1 MRSLRQVVGSFAI
14 AAVAFSACG
23 GDDNKSDSTNR
34 SSDTTEMSSDSTA
47 PQSDALATAAMV
59 PAIQAVLDL
68 GATSSSTGPDL
79 TACPLG
85 DFDAMVAKA
94 PAAVAAI
101 GAVDGSLETY
111 VYQPSGPNEPPH
123 LQCGR
128 GELGAYTGLPP
139 EADYRDELVRLL
151 PDFIVTFDADSTHL
165 GGTIVRFCADPI
177 GVGFSAFCEADWYD
191 DNVWVGVFIY
201 GESES
206 GSAALAEQWLIAIL
220 GDVVTNVPQIAPTV
234 QLAD

>member
-1 MRSLRQVVGSFAI
+1 MRKLRHVVGSFAV
-14 AAVAFSACG
+14 AAFALSACG
-23 GDDNKSDSTNR
+23 GDDKQSDPT
-34 SSDTTEMSSDSTA
+34 SSSSDSTA
-47 PQSDALATAAMV
+47 TQSDALVTEAMV
-59 PAIQAVLDL
+59 PAIQAVLEL

-94 PAAVAAI
+94 PAAVAASDS
-101 GAVDGSLETY
+101 VDGSLETY
-111 VYQPSGPNEPPH
+111 IYQPSGPNEPPH

-128 GELGAYTGLPP
+128 GELGAYTGLLP
-139 EADYRDELVRLL
+139 EADYKDELVRLL
-151 PDFIVTFDADSTHL
+151 PNFIVTFDDDSTHL

-177 GVGFSAFCEADWYD
+177 GVGFSSFCEADWYD
-191 DNVWVGVFIY
+191 ENVWVGVFIF

-206 GSAALAEQWLIAIL
+206 GSAALAQQWLVAIL
-220 GDVVTNVPQIAPTV
+220 GDVVANVPQLAPTV

>member
-1 MRSLRQVVGSFAI
+1 MSQKLRSVVGAI
-14 AAVAFSACG
+14 AVAACAFTACG
-23 GDDNKSDSTNR
+23 GDGK
-34 SSDTTEMSSDSTA
+34 SSDTTIGSPSTTGA
-47 PQSDALATAAMV
+47 PADVLETAAMV
-59 PAIQAVLDL
+59 PAIQAVLEL
-68 GATSSSTGPDL
+68 GASSSSTGPDL

-94 PAAVAAI
+94 PAEVAARASI
-101 GAVDGSLETY
+101 DDSLETY

-151 PDFIVTFDADSTHL
+151 PDFIVTFDDDSTYL

-177 GVGFSAFCEADWYD
+177 GVGFSSFCEADWYD
-191 DNVWVGVFIY
+191 DNVWVGVFIF

-206 GSAALAEQWLIAIL
+206 GSTTLAEQWLVAIL
-220 GDVVTNVPQIAPTV
+220 GDVVANVPLLAPTV
-234 QLAD
+234 QLAV